1 MRIAHVLRK
10 YNPSEWGGT
19 ESALLQLTADLS
31 GLGVQSVV
39 YAPCLSPGTPAGDP
53 FAASGCTVRRFRAC
67 VPVWGIS
74 AERRRQMISVGG
86 NLVSCDLVGLLGGE
100 GDVNLVHS
108 HALGRLG
115 AITRVVARARRLP
128 FVISVH
134 GGVYDLPASVHRD
147 LRGDGGGWD
156 WGKPLGLLLR
166 ARRLMEQADAIV
178 TLNPREAALIKE
190 RHPGKRVLSMAHG
203 VPTANFARD
212 CRAEA
217 AAAFPVLN
225 GRPVLLV
232 VGRIDPTKNQDWVVG
247 QAHELARRHHG
258 VLLVFAGACTHREYG
273 AALQAR
279 LEREGLKDVVL
290 MVGGLPSGDA
300 RLIGL
305 LQAARAVVVPSL
317 SETFGI
323 VILEAW
329 AAGTPVISSR
339 TSGALGLVEEGVNGL
354 LFDLAEPAGFHS
366 AVDGVLGRPEHAARM
381 GAAGRSMVIAEF
393 DTSVSAPRMKR
404 FYEELIEEKN
414 ASRHSKGR

>member
-19 ESALLQLTADLS
+19 ESALLQLTGDLA

-39 YAPCLSPGTPAGDP
+39 YAPRLAPGAPAADP
-53 FAASGCTVRRFRAC
+53 FAAAGCAVRRFRAC

-74 AERRRQMISVGG
+74 AERRRQMVSVGG
-86 NLVSCDLVGLLGGE
+86 NLVSCDLVGALGGE
-100 GDVNLVHS
+100 GNVDLVHS

-134 GGVYDLPASVHRD
+134 GGLYDLPASVHRD
-147 LRGDGGGWD
+147 LRGDGSGWD
-156 WGKPLGLLLR
+156 WGRPLGFLLR
-166 ARRLMEQADAIV
+166 ARRLMEQADAVV
-178 TLNPREAALIKE
+178 TLNPREAELIRE
-190 RHPGKRVLSMAHG
+190 RHPGKSVLAMPHG
-203 VPTANFARD
+203 IPTARFAPD
-212 CRAEA
+212 CRAAA
-217 AAAFPVLN
+217 AAAFPALG

-232 VGRIDPTKNQDWVVG
+232 VGRIDPVKNQDWVVA
-247 QAHELARRHHG
+247 QAAELARRHPG
-258 VLLVFAGACTHREYG
+258 VLLVLAGACTHREYG
-273 AALQAR
+273 AALEAR
-279 LEREGLKDVVL
+279 LGREGLGDTVL
-290 MVGGLPSGDA
+290 MVGGLPSGDP

-305 LQAARAVVVPSL
+305 LQLARAVVVPSL

-339 TSGALGLVEEGVNGL
+339 TSGALGLVEAGVNGL

-366 AVDGVLGRPEHAARM
+366 AADEVLRRPERAAQM
-381 GAAGRSMVIAEF
+381 GAAGRALAVAGF

-404 FYEELIEEKN
+404 FYEELIEEKH
-414 ASRHSKGR
+414 ALRHPEGR